1 MRPVLAYVRSLN
13 PRLPRS
19 VQILQAGGLANAF
32 GNGLAIP
39 FLFIYLH
46 NVRGIALAT
55 AGLVIATNGAVSLV
69 SGPVL
74 GAMID
79 RVGGRRTLAFSLVT
93 MAIGYGLYPFVHEPW
108 QAFGA
113 AAIAGIGNGGFWP
126 SQSSLLAGLTPPEQR
141 HTAFATQ
148 RVMMN
153 LGIGLGGLAGGLI
166 ASAANPRTF
175 EALFAL
181 DAITFLVFVAALTF
195 VPDPPLALSGDGKAE
210 RPGRYADVLRH
221 RVFVAVL
228 TLNFVFILAGMA
240 QLETFPAYA
249 KNFAGVSELGIG
261 LAFFFNTLVIVLA
274 QLPIAHALSGRRR
287 MPTLAVLGVVWAASW
302 ALIPIAGTWLTGG
315 AAFAVLV
322 VAITLFGIGE
332 CLHGTV
338 QAPLVADL
346 ADPRLIG
353 RYMALS
359 AWTWSVAFTLGPAI
373 GGFALA
379 HAPQALWLVA
389 AGICLL
395 AGASSLVLER
405 ALPVGVRRTPGRR
418 RAEEAFAVPSGT
430 EMPTMDDPLSTH
442 AHAAPDPAHATAA
455 GLERGHGSA

>member
-1 MRPVLAYVRSLN
+1 VRPLLAYVRALN

-19 VQILQAGGLANAF
+19 VQILQAGGLANSF

-46 NVRGIALAT
+46 NVRGIALGL
-55 AGLVIATNGAVSLV
+55 AGVVIATNGAVSLV
-69 SGPVL
+69 AGPVI
-74 GAMID
+74 GSFID
-79 RVGGRRTLAFSLVT
+79 RVGGRKTLAFSLT
-93 MAIGYGLYPFVHEPW
+93 MMAIGFGLYAFVTEPW

-113 AAIAGIGNGGFWP
+113 AAIVGVGNGGFWP
-126 SQSSLLAGLTPPEQR
+126 SQSSLIAGLTPPDKR

-166 ASAANPRTF
+166 ASTDNPGTF
-175 EALFAL
+175 QTLFLL
-181 DAITFLVFVAALTF
+181 DAVTFLVFVGALAF
-195 VPDPPLALSGDGKAE
+195 VPDPPRATHADGEEA
-210 RPGRYADVLRH
+210 RPGSYRDVLRH
-221 RVFVAVL
+221 RIFVAVL
-228 TLNFVFILAGMA
+228 ALNFVFIFAGMA

-261 LAFFFNTLVIVLA
+261 IAFFANTVVIVLA
-274 QLPIAHALSGRRR
+274 QLPIAYALSGRRR
-287 MPTLAVLGVVWAASW
+287 MPTLAVLGIVWAGSW
-302 ALIPIAGTWLTGG
+302 VLVPIAGTWVTGG

-322 VAITLFGIGE
+322 VAITAFGIGE

-346 ADPRLIG
+346 ANPRLLG

-359 AWTWSVAFTLGPAI
+359 AWSWSVAFTLGPAA
-373 GGFALA
+373 GGYGLE
-379 HAPQALWLVA
+379 HAPQTFWLVA
-389 AGICLL
+389 AAVCLA
-395 AGASSLVLER
+395 AGGAALLLER
-405 ALPVGVRRTPGRR
+405 SLPRGVRRTPGR
-418 RAEEAFAVPSGT
+418 AHGEEAFGVRSGT
-430 EMPTMDDPLSTH
+430 EMPTMEDPLSTH

>member
-1 MRPVLAYVRSLN
+1 MRPLLAYVRALN

-46 NVRGIALAT
+46 NVRGIPLAT
-55 AGLVIATNGAVSLV
+55 AGLVLATNGAVSLV
-69 SGPVL
+69 AGPVI
-74 GAMID
+74 GALID
-79 RVGGRRTLAFSLVT
+79 RVGGRRTLAFSLT
-93 MAIGYGLYPFVHEPW
+93 MAAVGYGLYPFVHEPW

-113 AAIAGIGNGGFWP
+113 AAIAGVGNGGFWP
-126 SQSSLLAGLTPPEQR
+126 SQSSLIAGLVSPAQR

-166 ASAANPRTF
+166 ASTESPGTF
-175 EALFAL
+175 EALFLL
-181 DAITFLVFVAALTF
+181 DAVTFFVFVLALAF
-195 VPDPPLALSGDGKAE
+195 VPDPPRPAAEGHDG
-210 RPGRYADVLRH
+210 RPGSYRDVLRH
-221 RVFVAVL
+221 RIFVGVL
-228 TLNFVFILAGMA
+228 ALNFVFIFAGMA

-261 LAFFFNTLVIVLA
+261 LAFFANTVVIVLA

-287 MPTLAVLGVVWAASW
+287 MPTLALLGVVWAGSW
-302 ALIPIAGTWLTGG
+302 ALVPLAGTWATGS
-315 AAFAVLV
+315 AAFVVLI
-322 VAITLFGIGE
+322 VALTAFGLGE

-346 ADPRLIG
+346 ANPRLLG

-359 AWTWSVAFTLGPAI
+359 AWSWSVAFTLGPAA
-373 GGFALA
+373 GGYGLE
-379 HAPQALWLVA
+379 HAPQAFWLVA
-389 AGICLL
+389 AAVCLG
-395 AGASSLVLER
+395 AGGTALLLER
-405 ALPVGVRRTPGRR
+405 ALPRGVRRTPGRTHG
-418 RAEEAFAVPSGT
+418 EEAFGVRSGT

>member
-1 MRPVLAYVRSLN
+1 MRPLLAYVRALN

-46 NVRGIALAT
+46 NVRGIGLGT

-74 GAMID
+74 GALID
-79 RVGGRRTLAFSLVT
+79 RIGGRKTLAFSLLT
-93 MAIGYGLYPFVHEPW
+93 MAVGYGLYPFVTEPW

-126 SQSSLLAGLTPPEQR
+126 SQSSLIAGLTPPEQR

-166 ASAANPRTF
+166 ASAESPETF
-175 EALFAL
+175 QTLFLL
-181 DAITFLVFVAALTF
+181 DAFTFLVFVGALAF
-195 VPDPPLALSGDGKAE
+195 VPDPPRHAADGHE
-210 RPGRYADVLRH
+210 GRPGSYRDVLRH
-221 RVFVAVL
+221 RIFVGVL
-228 TLNFVFILAGMA
+228 ALNFVFILAGMA

-261 LAFFFNTLVIVLA
+261 IAFFANTLVIVLA

-302 ALIPIAGTWLTGG
+302 ALVPIAGTWLAGG

-322 VAITLFGIGE
+322 VAITIFGIGE

-346 ADPRLIG
+346 ANPRLLG

-359 AWTWSVAFTLGPAI
+359 AWSWSVAFTLGPAA
-373 GGFALA
+373 GGYGLE
-379 HAPQALWLVA
+379 HAPQAFWLVA
-389 AGICLL
+389 ASVCLG
-395 AGASSLVLER
+395 AGGAALLLER
-405 ALPVGVRRTPGRR
+405 ALPRDVRRTPGRT
-418 RAEEAFAVPSGT
+418 RAEQAFGVPSGT
-430 EMPTMDDPLSTH
+430 EMPTMEDPLSTH

>member
-1 MRPVLAYVRSLN
+1 MRLLLAYIRVLN

-19 VQILQAGGLANAF
+19 VQILQAGGLANSF

-46 NVRGIALAT
+46 NVRGIPLGT

-69 SGPVL
+69 AGPVL

-79 RVGGRRTLAFSLVT
+79 RVGGRRVLAFSLTT
-93 MAIGYGLYPFVHEPW
+93 MAIGYGLYPFVTEPW

-126 SQSSLLAGLTPPEQR
+126 SQSSLIAGLTPPDKR

-153 LGIGLGGLAGGLI
+153 LGIGLGGLVGGLI
-166 ASAANPRTF
+166 ASAESPGTF
-175 EALFAL
+175 QTLFLL
-181 DAITFLVFVAALTF
+181 DAVTFLVFVVALAF
-195 VPDPPLALSGDGKAE
+195 VPDPPRHAADGHE
-210 RPGRYADVLRH
+210 GRPGSYRDVLRH
-221 RVFVAVL
+221 RIFVGVL
-228 TLNFVFILAGMA
+228 ALNFVFIFAGMA

-261 LAFFFNTLVIVLA
+261 IAFFANTLVIVLA

-287 MPTLAVLGVVWAASW
+287 MPTLAVLGVVWAGSW
-302 ALIPIAGTWLTGG
+302 ALVPLAGTWFEGG

-322 VAITLFGIGE
+322 IAITAFGIGE

-346 ADPRLIG
+346 ANPRLIG

-359 AWTWSVAFTLGPAI
+359 AWSWSVAFTLGPAA
-373 GGFALA
+373 GGYGLE
-379 HAPQALWLVA
+379 HAPQAFWLVA
-389 AGICLL
+389 ASVCLG
-395 AGASSLVLER
+395 AGGAALLLER
-405 ALPVGVRRTPGRR
+405 ALPRGVRRTPGRTHG
-418 RAEEAFAVPSGT
+418 EEAFGVPSGT